1 MNAKAFP
8 SSCSEPINKG
18 KFGVIGVRE
27 TYHAGM
33 SLRDYFAAKAMQSL
47 LTNPEI
53 LTMGIGRIANQAY
66 RIADAMIEAGKL

>member
-27 TYHAGM
+27 TYEPGM
-33 SLRDYFAAKAMQSL
+33 TIRDYFAAKAMQSL
-47 LTNPEI
+47 LTDSQFVSMPVEH
-53 LTMGIGRIANQAY
+53 IANEAY
-66 RIADAMIEAGKL
+66 RIADGMIEAGKL